1 MKKVLCILLCAL
13 MIFSTIQLSA
23 SAAPEE
29 GDGTVTYR
37 ALVIGEANMKLQENC
52 PGCDND
58 ADLIEAALQK
68 PGVPYTVTKIQNAT
82 KNQLESGIETA
93 FAAADSDDVSLFY
106 YSGHGSYSSNGDNLC
121 LCLAPASGVWLENYS
136 IKLLKQKL
144 DNVPGKV
151 VLILDCCGSGGSI
164 IASKSRQESRDAY
177 DAEQFNNGVVDIF
190 ATPKLLRAKGAVFA
204 KDKYFVLT
212 ASDVNEKS
220 WSVTIK
226 NDNEG
231 TNDYHSVFSLALAE
245 SMGYIKIHEQGLLTH
260 FEITGND
267 TMPADTDAD
276 YRESLSEAYNY
287 TEPASLYLSLQ
298 NEDKSIIQ
306 HTRVYPENSEQTIF
320 DNTGN
325 IVHSPTRSIA
335 GAYIQVDDLEYKKSG
350 RTINPALTLNGKT
363 LRKGTDYV
371 LLFFD
376 KDYISVGRHVVR
388 AYGIGEY
395 SGSLP
400 VYFNIYSYDLS
411 NYSIKKEPFLG
422 FFYDGKEKKPKI
434 HLCGYNVSEY
444 FLEEGVDYTLSYS
457 NNIEVGTAYTTV
469 TGIGKY
475 TGRVSVSNSILD
487 PSDSIVNYLSEIS
500 VGAGVKTAYFK
511 GDSFDYDN
519 LKVFAGYSNNNNTLF
534 ELADS
539 QYIVTP
545 PELSK
550 AGKSEVGIEFK
561 KGSSSIFTSYT
572 VYVFDKEDLIPYKEP
587 TCTESGMKAHYKYID
602 GDNEYYFD
610 EILNT
615 INDSDIVIPAH
626 HTEAIDGAVAPT
638 CTEAG
643 KTEGIWCSVCGT
655 VIKKQETVPALGHTE
670 VMDGA
675 EAPTCTEAGKT
686 EGVHCSVCGTVIKK
700 QEIVPATGHDWGEWI
715 NTKAATCETE
725 GTETRTCKR
734 DASHTQTQAV
744 PANGHEY
751 IAVVT
756 PATCTEQGYTT
767 HTCSR
772 CGDSFKDSETA
783 AIGHDYKSAVTA
795 PTCTEAGFITHTCSR
810 CGDSYRDGETAA
822 HGHDMQS
829 TTTKATLKKDG
840 AVVTTCARCGE
851 SQTKTIAYPKA
862 ITLSKDAFTF
872 NNKVQ
877 KPTVKVVGS
886 DGKVISSKN
895 YTVTYAKGCKA
906 IGKYSVK
913 IVFKGNYSGT
923 KTLSFTIV
931 PTGTALTKVTA
942 GAKSFTAQWKQ
953 NKTGSGYQIQYST
966 NAKFTSSKKLTVK
979 NSKTLKATL
988 KKLSAKKVYYVRIR
1002 TYKTISK
1009 ANYFSAWSKALKV
1022 KTK

>member
-13 MIFSTIQLSA
+13 MFFSTIQLSA

-37 ALVIGEANMKLQENC
+37 ALVIGEANMKLQELQENC

-58 ADLIEAALQK
+58 ANLIEAALQR
-68 PGVPYTVTKIQNAT
+68 PGVPYTVTKIQDAT
-82 KNQLESGIETA
+82 KNQLVSGIETA
-93 FAAADSDDVSLFY
+93 FAAADADDVSLFY

-121 LCLAPASGVWLENYS
+121 LCLAPDSGVWLEDYS

-164 IASKSRQESRDAY
+164 IASKSRQESSEAF

-190 ATPKLLRAKGAVFA
+190 AAPQLLRAKGAVFA

-226 NDNEG
+226 NDNDG
-231 TNDYHSVFSLALAE
+231 TKDYHSVFSLALAE

-260 FEITGND
+260 FEITGYD

-298 NEDKSIIQ
+298 NKDKSIIQ

-325 IVHSPTRSIA
+325 SVHSPTRSIA
-335 GAYIQVDDLEYKKSG
+335 GADIQVDDLEYKNSV
-350 RTINPALTLNGKT
+350 RTINPVLTLDGKT
-363 LRKGTDYV
+363 LREGTDYV
-371 LLFFD
+371 LLYFD
-376 KDYISVGRHVVR
+376 NDYIRVGRHIVR

-400 VYFNIYSYDLS
+400 VYFNIYSYNLS
-411 NYSIKKEPFLG
+411 NYSFETEPGFG

-475 TGRVSVSNSILD
+475 TGKLSVSRSILD

-519 LKVFAGYSNNNNTLF
+519 LKVFAGYSNNDTMQY

-550 AGKSEVGIEFK
+550 TGKSEVGIEFK

-572 VYVFDKEDLIPYKEP
+572 VYVFDKEDDLILYKEP
-587 TCTESGMKAHYKYID
+587 TCTESGMRAHYKYID

-615 INDSDIVIPAH
+615 INDSDVVIPAH

-643 KTEGIWCSVCGT
+643 KTEGIHCSVCGT
-655 VIKKQETVPALGHTE
+655 VIKKQETVPALGH
-670 VMDGA
+670 DYA
-675 EAPTCTEAGKT
+675 A
-686 EGVHCSVCGTVIKK
+686 VI
-700 QEIVPATGHDWGEWI
+700 
-715 NTKAATCETE
+715 
-725 GTETRTCKR
+725 
-734 DASHTQTQAV
+734 
-744 PANGHEY
+744 
-751 IAVVT
+751 
-756 PATCTEQGYTT
+756 
-767 HTCSR
+767 
-772 CGDSFKDSETA
+772 
-783 AIGHDYKSAVTA
+783 TA
-795 PTCTEAGFITHTCSR
+795 PTCTASGYTTYTCTH
-810 CGDSYRDGETAA
+810 CGDSYTDTPIGALGHNYAAVITVPTCTASGYTTYTCTHCGDSYTDTPIGA
-822 HGHDMQS
+822 LGHNY
-829 TTTKATLKKDG
+829 
-840 AVVTTCARCGE
+840 AVVTTKPTATVIGYTKHICTRCSNNYIDTYTAPTGKLTLKHSAR
-851 SQTKTIAYPKA
+851 TANA
-862 ITLSKDAFTF
+862 I
-872 NNKVQ
+872 KVQ
-877 KPTVKVVGS
+877 WNNVKTATGYQVQIS
-886 DGKVISSKN
+886 TKDGKKWDKYYNLKAGVTSYTFKSLAAGNAYKFRVRFFIKAADGKN
-895 YTVTYAKGCKA
+895 Y
-906 IGKYSVK
+906 YSPW
-913 IVFKGNYSGT
+913 SS
-923 KTLSFTIV
+923 TLTSPTL
-931 PTGTALTKVTA
+931 PTGTSLIKLTP
-942 GAKSFTAQWKQ
+942 AKKAFTAQWKK
-953 NKTGSGYQIQYST
+953 NATVTGYQVQYSLKS
-966 NAKFTSSKKLTVK
+966 NFSGAKTITVK
-979 NSKTLKATL
+979 SPKTLKAVA
-988 KKLSAKKVYYVRIR
+988 KKLNAGKYYYVRIR

-1009 ANYFSAWSKALKV
+1009 VNYFSAWSKTYKV

>member
-68 PGVPYTVTKIQNAT
+68 PGVPYTVTKIQDAT
-82 KNQLESGIETA
+82 KNQLVSGIETA
-93 FAAADSDDVSLFY
+93 FAAADADDVSLFY

-136 IKLLKQKL
+136 IKLLKQNL

-164 IASKSRQESRDAY
+164 IASKSRQESREAF
-177 DAEQFNNGVVDIF
+177 DAERFNNGVVDIF
-190 ATPKLLRAKGAVFA
+190 AAPKLLRAKGAEFA

-231 TNDYHSVFSLALAE
+231 TNDYHGVFSLALAE

-287 TEPASLYLSLQ
+287 TEPTSLYLSLQ
-298 NEDKSIIQ
+298 NKDKSTIQ

-325 IVHSPTRSIA
+325 FVHSPTRSIA
-335 GAYIQVDDLEYKKSG
+335 GADIQVDDLEYIKRV
-350 RTINPALTLNGKT
+350 RTINPVLTLDGKT
-363 LRKGTDYV
+363 LKEGTDYV
-371 LLFFD
+371 LLYFD
-376 KDYISVGRHVVR
+376 NDYKNIGRHIVR
-388 AYGIGEY
+388 AYGKGEY

-400 VYFNIYSYDLS
+400 IYFNIYSYNLS
-411 NYSIKKEPFLG
+411 NYSFKTEPGLG

-434 HLCGYNVSEY
+434 HFCGYNVSEY

-457 NNIEVGTAYTTV
+457 NNIEVGTAKTTV

-475 TGRVSVSNSILD
+475 TGKLYISNSILD
-487 PSDSIVNYLSEIS
+487 PSNSIVNYLSEIS
-500 VGAGVKTAYFK
+500 VGSGVKTAYFK

-572 VYVFDKEDLIPYKEP
+572 VYVFDKENDLIPYIEP
-587 TCTESGMKAHYKYID
+587 TCSESGIKAHYKYID

-615 INDSDIVIPAH
+615 INDSDVVIPAH
-626 HTEAIDGAVAPT
+626 HTEAIDGAVVPT

-643 KTEGIWCSVCGT
+643 KTEGIHCSVCGT

-670 VMDGA
+670 VIDGS

-686 EGVHCSVCGTVIKK
+686 EGIHCSVCGTVIKK
-700 QEIVPATGHDWGEWI
+700 QETVPALGH
-715 NTKAATCETE
+715 TE
-725 GTETRTCKR
+725 VIDG
-734 DASHTQTQAV
+734 
-744 PANGHEY
+744 
-751 IAVVT
+751 
-756 PATCTEQGYTT
+756 
-767 HTCSR
+767 
-772 CGDSFKDSETA
+772 SE
-783 AIGHDYKSAVTA
+783 A
-795 PTCTEAGFITHTCSR
+795 PTCTEAGKTEGIHCSV
-810 CGDSYRDGETAA
+810 CGTVIKKQETVPAL
-822 HGHDMQS
+822 GHDYQS
-829 TTTKATLKKDG
+829 KKTPAGAATLG
-840 AVVTTCARCGE
+840 YTTNTCARCGDTFVD
-851 SQTKTIAYPKA
+851 SYTSPTGKLTLKHSARTANAIKVTWNNVKTATGYQVQISTK
-862 ITLSKDAFTF
+862 
-872 NNKVQ
+872 
-877 KPTVKVVGS
+877 
-886 DGKVISSKN
+886 DGKKWS
-895 YTVTYAKGCKA
+895 TYATLKA
-906 IGKYSVK
+906 GVTSYTFKSLAAGNAYKFRVRFFIKAADGNNYYSPW
-913 IVFKGNYSGT
+913 SS
-923 KTLSFTIV
+923 TLTSPTL
-931 PTGTALTKVTA
+931 PTGTSLTKVI
-942 GAKSFTAQWKQ
+942 GGSKSFTAQWKK
-953 NKTGSGYQIQYST
+953 NAAVTGYQVQYSLKS
-966 NAKFTSSKKLTVK
+966 NFSGAKAITVK
-979 NSKTLKATL
+979 SPKTLKAVA
-988 KKLSAKKVYYVRIR
+988 KKLNAGKYYYVRIR

-1009 ANYFSAWSKALKV
+1009 VNYFSAWSKTYKV